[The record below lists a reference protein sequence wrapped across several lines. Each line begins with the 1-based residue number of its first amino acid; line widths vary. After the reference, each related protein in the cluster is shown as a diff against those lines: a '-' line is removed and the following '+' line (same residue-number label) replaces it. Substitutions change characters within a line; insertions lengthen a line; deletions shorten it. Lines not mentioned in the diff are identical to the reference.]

1 MEERDEV
8 GTGAP
13 GPGDADPTADP
24 TAGATAGPAAD
35 PTADPVA
42 DQGARTRRLLLVAAA
57 LAAVAAVALG
67 VALATRDDRAPAAQ
81 ATEPTGTVATAP
93 ARSAT
98 PTPAASGASEGPAT
112 PAAPDAAAPAPAAPE
127 GAPPAAGGPVPV
139 PPLGDVAPATGSGQ
153 EPVAAGPLTV
163 TVTGLEG
170 VTTGAE
176 GIGEI
181 ASAGVVVTVEVRGP
195 GGTQLDAA
203 AVAAHAGADGVPLR
217 PADTDERSAPLPAA
231 LPGDGVAR
239 GTYVFAAP
247 AAGTPLAVTV
257 LLRLDAPAVVVQG
270 LVAP

>member
-8 GTGAP
+8 RAGAAGPDDGEPTTGAAADPAGDASDDGAP
-13 GPGDADPTADP
+13 GDGAPDGPGT
-24 TAGATAGPAAD
+24 
-35 PTADPVA
+35 
-42 DQGARTRRLLLVAAA
+42 RTRRLLVVAGA
-57 LAAVAAVALG
+57 LAVVAAVALG
-67 VALATRDDRAPAAQ
+67 VALTTRDGGAPAARTADPT
-81 ATEPTGTVATAP
+81 ATVTTAP
-93 ARSAT
+93 APTPTASAT
-98 PTPAASGASEGPAT
+98 PDDPAT
-112 PAAPDAAAPAPAAPE
+112 AAPGTPAPDAAAPAPD

-139 PPLGDVAPATGSGQ
+139 PPLGDVAPATGTGQ

-163 TVTGLEG
+163 AVTGLEA

-181 ASAGVVVTVEVRGP
+181 ASPGVVVTVEVRGP

-203 AVAAHAGADGVPLR
+203 AVAAHAGADSVPLR
-217 PADTDERSAPLPAA
+217 PADTDGRSAPLPAA

-239 GTYVFAAP
+239 GAYVFAAP